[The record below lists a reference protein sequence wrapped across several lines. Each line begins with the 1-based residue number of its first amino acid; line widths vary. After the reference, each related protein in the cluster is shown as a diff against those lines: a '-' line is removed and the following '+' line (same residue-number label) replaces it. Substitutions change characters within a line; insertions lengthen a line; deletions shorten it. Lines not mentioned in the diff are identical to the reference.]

1 MCSGETPFETL
12 DAMAT
17 KMEAKH
23 PFSFLFYI
31 QPYNTAG
38 KAAASVSGH
47 FGDYVVESGDCHNG
61 DSVTLGEVLCD
72 LHV

>member
-38 KAAASVSGH
+38 
-47 FGDYVVESGDCHNG
+47 
-61 DSVTLGEVLCD
+61 
-72 LHV
+72 